1 MQSLYSLNRSHV
13 ITFVA
18 AGGTYKDAARRY
30 GIASATAWRWVHADL
45 ANPPQRNPHL
55 SAAVRHRIRCKID
68 AGELSLR
75 EIGRLFDVHHTTVSK
90 IRDLMTT
97 GGHAA
102 HEHRCPTCRARI
114 TTRVCL
120 RCQLKN

>member
-1 MQSLYSLNRSHV
+1 M
-13 ITFVA
+13 FVS

-45 ANPPQRNPHL
+45 DDPPQRNPHL
-55 SAAVRHRIRCKID
+55 PESVRHRIRNKID

-75 EIGRLFDVHHTTVSK
+75 EIGRMFDVHHTTVSK

-102 HEHRCPTCRARI
+102 HDYRCPTCRARI

-120 RCQLKN
+120 ACSVQRRSAS